1 MQNFTTAL
9 AAEHIKKR
17 GTGIY
22 LWSVILGAVSPLIW
36 VAVMFAQEGENKDPG
51 IPYNYYIKF
60 IESCLDPFAGFFFP
74 LLIIITVSRITQLDH
89 KNGGWQLMETQPIK
103 KTSIYFSKF
112 LVVLIAN
119 LIAIG
124 TLVGLSYLG
133 GYIATFFLEVP
144 KSATFDFAYA
154 ELFWIIVR
162 LFLASLFFTAFQY
175 ILSVLLPSFIW
186 SILVGFFLL
195 LAFIF
200 LKAFNVTPGWYPLE
214 LMSHLSSYPK
224 GSQLGYWVTY
234 SDAASFLLTIITL
247 YIGFEWY
254 KHKSIK
260 QAFAGN
266 GKRIGSLVAVIVVI
280 GGLLVYTFWPNTTK
294 PHNRTV
300 ITGIIKGEHVPQN
313 IYLMNTFLN
322 NDTLAVI
329 PVKDN
334 TFKYVF
340 DKKLPLI
347 KYVLVFNEMVNAPIL
362 VSANDSVDVE
372 VNFYKKGQDVK
383 VRGTRLPEEEFNSKE
398 NFSGSAV
405 SYYIEQNIFMDNPEF
420 ITKRLVS
427 DWNSAMSESTSFKTV
442 DNYVPKKDFLD
453 KSKIMGT
460 IEYLNLWNTFV
471 KKRAVMYPGEKTVET
486 EDIKEMKKSVP
497 LNDEALL
504 SNEAYFNYVKS
515 QLIAPD
521 KRDLDENSKTL
532 AAIAKLK
539 PGSFKDKML
548 FYQLNN
554 SLKDASTTADRT
566 KLLAD
571 YSNGFTDK
579 KYYNNTLANNKTIE
593 SLGKGMPAPLF
604 SAMGIDGIQYNL
616 ADFKGKYVIID
627 VWATW
632 CGPCRQQ
639 SPYFE
644 KLASKY
650 QKENIK
656 FMAISVDKNIA
667 DWAMEAKAKTKKVLQ
682 LHINNNEL
690 FSKQYNAETIPRFI
704 LIDPNGN
711 FVNAQLPQPED
722 KIFEK
727 VLRETLSLAEEK

>member
-36 VAVMFAQEGENKDPG
+36 IAVMFAQQGENKDAG

-60 IESCLDPFAGFFFP
+60 IENCLDPFAGFFFP

-103 KTSIYFSKF
+103 KTSIYFSKL

-124 TLVGLSYLG
+124 TLVGLSYLA
-133 GYIATFFLEVP
+133 GYIVTFFLEVP
-144 KSATFDFAYA
+144 KSATFEFAYA
-154 ELFWIIVR
+154 ELFWLVAR

-186 SILVGFFLL
+186 SILIGFFLL

-200 LKAFNVTPGWYPLE
+200 LKVFNVTPDWYPLE
-214 LMSHLSSYPK
+214 LLSKMASHPK

-234 SDAASFLLTIITL
+234 SETASFLITIFTL

-254 KHKSIK
+254 KHKGPK
-260 QAFAGN
+260 QAFTGN
-266 GKRIGSLVAVIVVI
+266 GKRFGALVTVIVVVI
-280 GGLLVYTFWPNTTK
+280 GLLVYTLWPNTTAL
-294 PHNRTV
+294 HNRTV
-300 ITGIIKGEHVPQN
+300 LTGTIKGENVPKN
-313 IYLMNTFLN
+313 IYLMNTFLKS
-322 NDTLAVI
+322 DTLAVI

-334 TFKYVF
+334 MFKYVF
-340 DKKLPLI
+340 EKKAPLI
-347 KYVLVFNEMVNAPIL
+347 KYALVFNEMVNQGIL
-362 VSANDSVDVE
+362 VGANDSVNVDV
-372 VNFYKKGQDVK
+372 VFYKKGQEIK

-398 NFSGSAV
+398 GFMQSAV
-405 SYYIEQNIFMDNPEF
+405 LYYVDQNIFMDNPEF

-427 DWNSAMSESTSFKTV
+427 DWKSAMSESSSFKTI

-460 IEYLNLWNTFV
+460 IEYLNLWNKFV
-471 KKRAVMYPGEKTVET
+471 KKRALMYPGEKTVEVD
-486 EDIKEMKKSVP
+486 EIKEMKKTVP
-497 LNDEALL
+497 MDDEALL
-504 SNEAYFNYVKS
+504 ANEPYFDYVKL
-515 QLIAPD
+515 QLIASD
-521 KRDLDENSKTL
+521 KSDTDENSKTL
-532 AAIAKLK
+532 MAISKLK
-539 PGSFKDKML
+539 AGSFKDKML

-554 SLKDASTTADRT
+554 SLTDASTSAERT

-571 YSNGFTDK
+571 YSNGFSDK
-579 KYYNNTLANNKTIE
+579 KYYNNTLANTKTIE

-604 SAMGIDGIQYNL
+604 SATGIDGKQYNL

-632 CGPCRQQ
+632 CAPCRQQ
-639 SPYFE
+639 SPYFD
-644 KLASKY
+644 KLADKY
-650 QKENIK
+650 QKENIT
-656 FMAISVDKNIA
+656 FVALSIDRNMA
-667 DWAMEAKAKTKKVLQ
+667 DWVIEAKAKTKKVLQ
-682 LHINNNEL
+682 LHINDNKT
-690 FSKQYNAETIPRFI
+690 FSKQYNAESIPRFI

-711 FVNAQLPQPED
+711 FVNAQLPHPED
-722 KIFEK
+722 KIFEQ
-727 VLRETLSLAEEK
+727 VLRETLGLAEQK